1 MYCNVIGIKFG
12 TYKGLFYCFWRP
24 KTWNQRFENWIKIET
39 VSLITAARQKGFWW
53 KWPDFS
59 PDFYRRSPQSVFW
72 GIIIN
77 IHRGTSWEELLL
89 DWARKPGGW
98 CSVATGT
105 VMISRSGLSAASTEP
120 VPSKPITKIP
130 GLKPEKNFR
139 PKLNQLLV
147 IVLMVSQSASWP
159 EFFGLKLLQKFG
171 IFIKKSWNF
180 RVILP
185 RKIWVL
191 TQIETPSVS

>member
-1 MYCNVIGIKFG
+1 M
-12 TYKGLFYCFWRP
+12 TRLFPWLLQEF
-24 KTWNQRFENWIKIET
+24 TTISI
-39 VSLITAARQKGFWW
+39 
-53 KWPDFS
+53 
-59 PDFYRRSPQSVFW
+59 W

-105 VMISRSGLSAASTEP
+105 VMISRSGLSAANTEP
-120 VPSKPITKIP
+120 VPSKPITRIP

-147 IVLMVSQSASWP
+147 IWRSLLNSKLDLQDFSCSP
-159 EFFGLKLLQKFG
+159 GFFYTFFTTQDSENAEKLV
-171 IFIKKSWNF
+171 W
-180 RVILP
+180 VWWE
-185 RKIWVL
+185 IWVFSL
-191 TQIETPSVS
+191 TFELFPWALRVFSWV